1 MRIESGGILIRDFV
15 ENDFPLMLKWRTDS
29 MTGWFSSRA
38 SSAGNDMRFLKLA
51 GK

>member
-1 MRIESGGILIRDFV
+1 MRIESGGILIRNFV

-38 SSAGNDMRFLKLA
+38 SSAGNDTKVPEA
-51 GK
+51 GG